1 MNTRGSEWRKW
12 DLHVHTPASLCSE
25 YGGDNDE
32 IWEQFIQKIEN
43 LPSDIKVLGINDY
56 LFLDGYEKVLKYK
69 KEGRIP
75 NIELLLP
82 VIEFRLKEFVGSK
95 ELGRINY
102 HIIFA
107 DESLLSPQDI
117 QCHFL
122 QGLRSKANLS
132 ADIPNGCT
140 WGGVITRD
148 TLIDLGKHISD
159 SIPKDKRKG
168 DLSPLEIGF
177 NNLNF
182 ELSKIENLLGEGS
195 DPNKYLEG
203 KYFKAIG
210 KAEWEDF
217 RWDGSIS
224 DKKTIIN
231 NAHFVFTASPTVEQA
246 NKGKDS
252 LITQNVNGRLLHC
265 SDAHKFAQD
274 TSRTSPKELGHC
286 YTWIKSDATF
296 EGLKQTIFEPERIKI
311 HGSRPEEKEKYRVID
326 SIKLSSDTFWN
337 QTISLNPNLN
347 VIIGGRSTGKSTLLK
362 SIALATNPND
372 IESDSLESNFVKEH
386 LDSVDVLWA
395 DGVNTPRD
403 IDFFRQNYMHEI
415 AKDKEQID
423 NLILRILKDKS
434 IYSIWQDYQIFCSN
448 NKAAIQ
454 SLINKV
460 FDTKK
465 QINNKLIDLKEKG
478 DKEGISKEINDL
490 NQKISSIKSQ
500 LDISPEEMK
509 VYEDIMKLITD
520 NENKIKTVSCYMDEL
535 NKLKSFPFINSSFDT
550 QLVSLSSY
558 LKVALKIKIQDCQH
572 DCLETIKNEIDNYI
586 KELLQDVCNLNNS
599 IEKAKQNSLFVK
611 GKDVSSK
618 NKEYKELIE
627 KVEKEQVKLQTI
639 TNELV
644 VIDNLN
650 KVLEQLKCD
659 LLEKHISYKN
669 KGIEVVNLLK
679 IKHEGIEIKSNLVY
693 DNKHLQFF
701 LENRLN
707 LRGWERQSYIQNIW
721 QNYSEDTS
729 NISMIFLNDVL
740 NDNIDYKASNRNE
753 NVLSE
758 FLYENWFNIS
768 FDLIYEGDSFVS
780 MLQGK
785 QAFVILKLLL
795 EFSDKTCPILIDQ
808 PEDSLDNGAIYKD
821 LVKYLRKK
829 KTERQIIIVT
839 HNPNVVVG
847 ADSELI
853 IIANQHGKDSPNQNH
868 IKFQYKSG
876 SLENTYSFIDTKE
889 CILDKQGIREHVCE
903 ILEGGKEAFEK
914 RERKYGFVV

>member
-32 IWEQFIQKIEN
+32 IWEQFIQRIEN

-69 KEGRIP
+69 KDGRIP

-117 QCHFL
+117 QYHFL

-140 WGGVITRD
+140 WGGIITRD
-148 TLIDLGKHISD
+148 TLIDLGKHISA
-159 SIPKDKRKG
+159 SIPKEKRKG

-274 TSRTSPKELGHC
+274 TNKTSPKELGHC
-286 YTWIKSDATF
+286 YTWIKSDTTF

-311 HGSRPEEKEKYRVID
+311 HSSKPEDKEKYRVID

-337 QTISLNPNLN
+337 QTIHLNPNLN

-362 SIALATNPND
+362 SIALVTNPNNT
-372 IESDSLESNFVKEH
+372 ELDSLECDFVKEH
-386 LDSVDVLWA
+386 LDNVEVLWA
-395 DGVNTPRD
+395 DGANTPRD

-415 AKDKEQID
+415 AKDKEQTD

-448 NKAAIQ
+448 NKAEIQ

-509 VYEDIMKLITD
+509 LYEDIMKLITD
-520 NENKIKTVSCYMDEL
+520 NANKIKTVNCYMEEL
-535 NKLKSFPFINSSFDT
+535 NKLKVFPFINSSFDT

-572 DCLETIKNEIDNYI
+572 DCLENIKSEIDKYI
-586 KELLQDVCNLNNS
+586 KELLQDVYSLNSS

-611 GKDVSSK
+611 GQDVSSK
-618 NKEYKELIE
+618 NKEYKELIQ

-644 VIDNLN
+644 IIDNLN
-650 KVLEQLKCD
+650 TVLEQLKCD
-659 LLEKHISYKN
+659 LLEKHFSYKN
-669 KGIEVVNLLK
+669 KGIEVVDILK
-679 IKHEGIEIKSNLVY
+679 IKHEGIEIKSNLIY
-693 DNKHLQFF
+693 DNKRLQLF

-707 LRGWERQSYIQNIW
+707 LRGWERQSYIQNMW
-721 QNYSEDTS
+721 QN
-729 NISMIFLNDVL
+729 
-740 NDNIDYKASNRNE
+740 
-753 NVLSE
+753 
-758 FLYENWFNIS
+758 
-768 FDLIYEGDSFVS
+768 
-780 MLQGK
+780 
-785 QAFVILKLLL
+785 
-795 EFSDKTCPILIDQ
+795 
-808 PEDSLDNGAIYKD
+808 
-821 LVKYLRKK
+821 
-829 KTERQIIIVT
+829 
-839 HNPNVVVG
+839 
-847 ADSELI
+847 
-853 IIANQHGKDSPNQNH
+853 
-868 IKFQYKSG
+868 
-876 SLENTYSFIDTKE
+876 
-889 CILDKQGIREHVCE
+889 
-903 ILEGGKEAFEK
+903 
-914 RERKYGFVV
+914 

>member
-32 IWEQFIQKIEN
+32 IWEQFIQRIEN

-69 KEGRIP
+69 KDGRIP

-117 QCHFL
+117 QYHFL

-140 WGGVITRD
+140 WGGIITRD
-148 TLIDLGKHISD
+148 TLIDLGKHISA
-159 SIPKDKRKG
+159 SIPKEKRKG

-274 TSRTSPKELGHC
+274 TNKTSPKELGHC
-286 YTWIKSDATF
+286 YTWIKSDTTF

-311 HGSRPEEKEKYRVID
+311 HSSKPEDKEKYRVID

-337 QTISLNPNLN
+337 QTIHLNPNLN

-362 SIALATNPND
+362 SIALVTNPNNT
-372 IESDSLESNFVKEH
+372 ELDSLECDFVKEH
-386 LDSVDVLWA
+386 LDNVEVLWA
-395 DGVNTPRD
+395 DGANTPRD

-415 AKDKEQID
+415 AKDKEQTD

-448 NKAAIQ
+448 NKAEIQ

-509 VYEDIMKLITD
+509 LYEDIMKLITD
-520 NENKIKTVSCYMDEL
+520 NANKIKTVNCYMEEL
-535 NKLKSFPFINSSFDT
+535 NKLKVFPFINSSFDT

-572 DCLETIKNEIDNYI
+572 DCLENIKSEIDKYI
-586 KELLQDVCNLNNS
+586 KELLQDVYSLNSS

-611 GKDVSSK
+611 GQDVSSK
-618 NKEYKELIE
+618 NKEYKELIQ

-644 VIDNLN
+644 IIDNLN
-650 KVLEQLKCD
+650 TVLEQLKCD
-659 LLEKHISYKN
+659 LLEKHIYN
-669 KGIEVVNLLK
+669 KK
-679 IKHEGIEIKSNLVY
+679 IKLV
-693 DNKHLQFF
+693 N
-701 LENRLN
+701 
-707 LRGWERQSYIQNIW
+707 
-721 QNYSEDTS
+721 
-729 NISMIFLNDVL
+729 
-740 NDNIDYKASNRNE
+740 
-753 NVLSE
+753 
-758 FLYENWFNIS
+758 
-768 FDLIYEGDSFVS
+768 
-780 MLQGK
+780 
-785 QAFVILKLLL
+785 
-795 EFSDKTCPILIDQ
+795 
-808 PEDSLDNGAIYKD
+808 
-821 LVKYLRKK
+821 
-829 KTERQIIIVT
+829 
-839 HNPNVVVG
+839 
-847 ADSELI
+847 
-853 IIANQHGKDSPNQNH
+853 
-868 IKFQYKSG
+868 
-876 SLENTYSFIDTKE
+876 
-889 CILDKQGIREHVCE
+889 
-903 ILEGGKEAFEK
+903 
-914 RERKYGFVV
+914 

>member
-32 IWEQFIQKIEN
+32 IWEQFIQRIEN

-69 KEGRIP
+69 KDGRIP

-117 QCHFL
+117 QYHFL

-140 WGGVITRD
+140 WGGIITRD
-148 TLIDLGKHISD
+148 TLIDLGKHISA
-159 SIPKDKRKG
+159 SIPKEKRKG

-274 TSRTSPKELGHC
+274 TNKTSPKELGHC
-286 YTWIKSDATF
+286 YTWIKSDTTF

-311 HGSRPEEKEKYRVID
+311 HSSKPEDKEKYRVID

-337 QTISLNPNLN
+337 QTIHLNPNLN

-362 SIALATNPND
+362 SIALVTNPNNT
-372 IESDSLESNFVKEH
+372 ELDSLECDFVKEH
-386 LDSVDVLWA
+386 LDNVEVLWA
-395 DGVNTPRD
+395 DGANTPRD

-415 AKDKEQID
+415 AKDKEQTD

-448 NKAAIQ
+448 NKAEIQ

-509 VYEDIMKLITD
+509 LYEDIMKLITD
-520 NENKIKTVSCYMDEL
+520 NANKIKTVNCYMEEL
-535 NKLKSFPFINSSFDT
+535 NKLKVFPFINSSFDT

-572 DCLETIKNEIDNYI
+572 DCLENIKSEIDKYI
-586 KELLQDVCNLNNS
+586 KELLQDVYSLNSS

-611 GKDVSSK
+611 G
-618 NKEYKELIE
+618 
-627 KVEKEQVKLQTI
+627 Q
-639 TNELV
+639 
-644 VIDNLN
+644 
-650 KVLEQLKCD
+650 
-659 LLEKHISYKN
+659 
-669 KGIEVVNLLK
+669 G
-679 IKHEGIEIKSNLVY
+679 
-693 DNKHLQFF
+693 
-701 LENRLN
+701 
-707 LRGWERQSYIQNIW
+707 
-721 QNYSEDTS
+721 
-729 NISMIFLNDVL
+729 
-740 NDNIDYKASNRNE
+740 
-753 NVLSE
+753 E
-758 FLYENWFNIS
+758 FK
-768 FDLIYEGDSFVS
+768 
-780 MLQGK
+780 K
-785 QAFVILKLLL
+785 QRI
-795 EFSDKTCPILIDQ
+795 
-808 PEDSLDNGAIYKD
+808 
-821 LVKYLRKK
+821 
-829 KTERQIIIVT
+829 
-839 HNPNVVVG
+839 
-847 ADSELI
+847 
-853 IIANQHGKDSPNQNH
+853 
-868 IKFQYKSG
+868 
-876 SLENTYSFIDTKE
+876 
-889 CILDKQGIREHVCE
+889 
-903 ILEGGKEAFEK
+903 
-914 RERKYGFVV
+914 

>member
-32 IWEQFIQKIEN
+32 IWEQFIQRIEN

-69 KEGRIP
+69 KDGRIP

-117 QCHFL
+117 QYHFL

-140 WGGVITRD
+140 WGGIITRD
-148 TLIDLGKHISD
+148 TLIDLGKHISA
-159 SIPKDKRKG
+159 SIPKEKRKG

-274 TSRTSPKELGHC
+274 TNKTSPKELGHC
-286 YTWIKSDATF
+286 YTWIKSDTTF

-311 HGSRPEEKEKYRVID
+311 HSSKPEDKEKYRVID

-337 QTISLNPNLN
+337 QTIHLNPNLN

-362 SIALATNPND
+362 SIALVTNPNNT
-372 IESDSLESNFVKEH
+372 ELDSLECDFVKEH
-386 LDSVDVLWA
+386 LDNVEVLWA
-395 DGVNTPRD
+395 DGANTPRD

-415 AKDKEQID
+415 AKDKEQTD

-448 NKAAIQ
+448 NKAEIQ

-509 VYEDIMKLITD
+509 LYEDIMKLITD
-520 NENKIKTVSCYMDEL
+520 NANKIKTVNCYMEEL
-535 NKLKSFPFINSSFDT
+535 NKLKVFPFINSSFDT

-572 DCLETIKNEIDNYI
+572 DCLENIKSEIDKYI
-586 KELLQDVCNLNNS
+586 KELLQDVYSLNSS

-611 GKDVSSK
+611 GQDVSSK
-618 NKEYKELIE
+618 NKEYKELIQ

-644 VIDNLN
+644 IIDN
-650 KVLEQLKCD
+650 
-659 LLEKHISYKN
+659 
-669 KGIEVVNLLK
+669 
-679 IKHEGIEIKSNLVY
+679 
-693 DNKHLQFF
+693 
-701 LENRLN
+701 
-707 LRGWERQSYIQNIW
+707 
-721 QNYSEDTS
+721 
-729 NISMIFLNDVL
+729 
-740 NDNIDYKASNRNE
+740 
-753 NVLSE
+753 
-758 FLYENWFNIS
+758 
-768 FDLIYEGDSFVS
+768 
-780 MLQGK
+780 
-785 QAFVILKLLL
+785 
-795 EFSDKTCPILIDQ
+795 P
-808 PEDSLDNGAIYKD
+808 
-821 LVKYLRKK
+821 
-829 KTERQIIIVT
+829 
-839 HNPNVVVG
+839 
-847 ADSELI
+847 
-853 IIANQHGKDSPNQNH
+853 
-868 IKFQYKSG
+868 
-876 SLENTYSFIDTKE
+876 
-889 CILDKQGIREHVCE
+889 
-903 ILEGGKEAFEK
+903 
-914 RERKYGFVV
+914 

>member
-32 IWEQFIQKIEN
+32 IWEQFIQRIEN

-69 KEGRIP
+69 KDGRIP

-117 QCHFL
+117 QYHFL

-140 WGGVITRD
+140 WGGIITRD
-148 TLIDLGKHISD
+148 TLIDLGKHISA
-159 SIPKDKRKG
+159 SIPKEKRKG

-274 TSRTSPKELGHC
+274 TNKTSPKELGHC
-286 YTWIKSDATF
+286 YTWIKSDTTF

-311 HGSRPEEKEKYRVID
+311 HSSKPEDKEKYRVID

-337 QTISLNPNLN
+337 QTIHLNPNLN

-362 SIALATNPND
+362 SIALVTNPNNT
-372 IESDSLESNFVKEH
+372 ELDSLECDFVKEH
-386 LDSVDVLWA
+386 LDNVEVLWA
-395 DGVNTPRD
+395 DGANTPRD

-415 AKDKEQID
+415 AKDKEQTD

-448 NKAAIQ
+448 NKAEIQ

-509 VYEDIMKLITD
+509 LYEDIMKLITD
-520 NENKIKTVSCYMDEL
+520 NANKIKTVNCYMEEL
-535 NKLKSFPFINSSFDT
+535 NKLKVFPFINSSFDT

-572 DCLETIKNEIDNYI
+572 DCLENIKSEIDKYI
-586 KELLQDVCNLNNS
+586 KELLQDVYSLNSS

-611 GKDVSSK
+611 GQDVSSK
-618 NKEYKELIE
+618 NKEYKELIQ

-644 VIDNLN
+644 IIDNLN
-650 KVLEQLKCD
+650 TVL
-659 LLEKHISYKN
+659 H
-669 KGIEVVNLLK
+669 
-679 IKHEGIEIKSNLVY
+679 
-693 DNKHLQFF
+693 
-701 LENRLN
+701 
-707 LRGWERQSYIQNIW
+707 
-721 QNYSEDTS
+721 
-729 NISMIFLNDVL
+729 
-740 NDNIDYKASNRNE
+740 
-753 NVLSE
+753 
-758 FLYENWFNIS
+758 
-768 FDLIYEGDSFVS
+768 
-780 MLQGK
+780 
-785 QAFVILKLLL
+785 
-795 EFSDKTCPILIDQ
+795 
-808 PEDSLDNGAIYKD
+808 
-821 LVKYLRKK
+821 
-829 KTERQIIIVT
+829 
-839 HNPNVVVG
+839 
-847 ADSELI
+847 
-853 IIANQHGKDSPNQNH
+853 
-868 IKFQYKSG
+868 
-876 SLENTYSFIDTKE
+876 
-889 CILDKQGIREHVCE
+889 
-903 ILEGGKEAFEK
+903 
-914 RERKYGFVV
+914 

>member
-32 IWEQFIQKIEN
+32 IWEQFIQRIEN

-69 KEGRIP
+69 KDGRIP

-117 QCHFL
+117 QYHFL

-140 WGGVITRD
+140 WGGIITRD
-148 TLIDLGKHISD
+148 TLIDLGKHISA
-159 SIPKDKRKG
+159 SIPKEKRKG

-274 TSRTSPKELGHC
+274 TNKTSPKELGHC
-286 YTWIKSDATF
+286 YTWIKSDTTF

-311 HGSRPEEKEKYRVID
+311 HSSKPEDKEKYRVID

-337 QTISLNPNLN
+337 QTIHLNPNLN

-362 SIALATNPND
+362 SIALVTNPNNT
-372 IESDSLESNFVKEH
+372 ELDSLECDFVKEH
-386 LDSVDVLWA
+386 LDNVEVLWA
-395 DGVNTPRD
+395 DGANTPRD

-415 AKDKEQID
+415 AKDKEQTD

-448 NKAAIQ
+448 NKAEIQ

-509 VYEDIMKLITD
+509 LYEDIMKLITD
-520 NENKIKTVSCYMDEL
+520 NANKIKTVNCYMEEL
-535 NKLKSFPFINSSFDT
+535 NKLKVFPFINSSFDT

-572 DCLETIKNEIDNYI
+572 DCLENIKSEIDKYI
-586 KELLQDVCNLNNS
+586 KELLQDVYSLNSS

-611 GKDVSSK
+611 GQDVSSK
-618 NKEYKELIE
+618 NKEYKELIQ

-644 VIDNLN
+644 IIDNLN
-650 KVLEQLKCD
+650 TVLEQLKCD
-659 LLEKHISYKN
+659 LCFHTLHFSCN
-669 KGIEVVNLLK
+669 NTPNWLLT
-679 IKHEGIEIKSNLVY
+679 G
-693 DNKHLQFF
+693 
-701 LENRLN
+701 
-707 LRGWERQSYIQNIW
+707 
-721 QNYSEDTS
+721 
-729 NISMIFLNDVL
+729 
-740 NDNIDYKASNRNE
+740 
-753 NVLSE
+753 
-758 FLYENWFNIS
+758 YEN
-768 FDLIYEGDSFVS
+768 LGET
-780 MLQGK
+780 LQRNPGK
-785 QAFVILKLLL
+785 
-795 EFSDKTCPILIDQ
+795 
-808 PEDSLDNGAIYKD
+808 
-821 LVKYLRKK
+821 
-829 KTERQIIIVT
+829 
-839 HNPNVVVG
+839 
-847 ADSELI
+847 SEPLFLSVFR
-853 IIANQHGKDSPNQNH
+853 AMFLHS
-868 IKFQYKSG
+868 SA
-876 SLENTYSFIDTKE
+876 
-889 CILDKQGIREHVCE
+889 VC
-903 ILEGGKEAFEK
+903 
-914 RERKYGFVV
+914 

>member
-1 MNTRGSEWRKW
+1 MNTRGSEWRRW

-117 QCHFL
+117 QYHFL

-140 WGGVITRD
+140 WGGIITRD

-159 SIPKDKRKG
+159 SIPKEKRKG
-168 DLSPLEIGF
+168 DLNPLEIGF

-182 ELSKIENLLGEGS
+182 ELSKIESLLGEGG
-195 DPNKYLEG
+195 DPNKYIEG

-252 LITQNVNGRLLHC
+252 LIMQNVNGRLLHC

-274 TSRTSPKELGHC
+274 TNRTSPKELGHC

-296 EGLKQTIFEPERIKI
+296 EGLKQTIFETERIKI

-337 QTISLNPNLN
+337 QTIALNPNLN

-362 SIALATNPND
+362 SIASVTYPNSV
-372 IESDSLESNFVKEH
+372 EPDSSESNFVKEH

-395 DGVNTPRD
+395 DGANTPRD

-415 AKDKEQID
+415 AKDKEKTD
-423 NLILRILKDKS
+423 SLILRILKDKS
-434 IYSIWQDYQIFCSN
+434 IYSIWQDYQIFCSK
-448 NKAAIQ
+448 NKAEIQ
-454 SLINKV
+454 SLINKA

-478 DKEGISKEINDL
+478 DKQGISKEIDDL

-500 LDISPEEMK
+500 LDISPEDMK
-509 VYEDIMKLITD
+509 VYEDIMKLIGD
-520 NENKIKTVSCYMDEL
+520 NANKIKTVNSYMEEL
-535 NKLKSFPFINSSFDT
+535 NKLKVFPFINSSFDV

-572 DCLETIKNEIDNYI
+572 ACIENIENEINNYI
-586 KELLQDVCNLNNS
+586 KDLLQDVCNLNFS
-599 IEKAKQNSLFVK
+599 IENAKQNPLFVK

-618 NKEYKELIE
+618 NKEYKELIQ
-627 KVEKEQVKLQTI
+627 KAEKEQLKFQTI

-644 VIDNLN
+644 IINNLN

-669 KGIEVVNLLK
+669 KGIEVVNILK
-679 IKHEGIEIKSNLVY
+679 IKHEGIEIKSSLAY
-693 DNKHLQFF
+693 DNKRLQIF

-707 LRGWERQSYIQNIW
+707 LRGWERQSYIQNMW

-729 NISMIFLNDVL
+729 NIVMRFLNDVL
-740 NDNIDYKASNRNE
+740 SDNIEYKASNRDE

-758 FLYENWFNIS
+758 FLSENWFNIS
-768 FDLIYEGDSFVS
+768 FNLTYEGDSFAS
-780 MLQGK
+780 MSQGK

-808 PEDSLDNGAIYKD
+808 PEDSLDNRAIYKD

-876 SLENTYSFIDTKE
+876 SLENTFALIETKE

-914 RERKYGFVV
+914 RERKYGFVI

>member
-32 IWEQFIQKIEN
+32 IWEQFIQRIEN

-69 KEGRIP
+69 KDGRIP

-117 QCHFL
+117 QYHFL

-140 WGGVITRD
+140 WGGIITRD
-148 TLIDLGKHISD
+148 TLIDLGKHISA
-159 SIPKDKRKG
+159 SIPKEKRKG

-274 TSRTSPKELGHC
+274 TNKTSPKELGHC
-286 YTWIKSDATF
+286 YTWIKSDTTF

-311 HGSRPEEKEKYRVID
+311 HSSKPEDKEKYRVID

-337 QTISLNPNLN
+337 QTIHLNPNLN

-362 SIALATNPND
+362 SIALVTNPNNT
-372 IESDSLESNFVKEH
+372 ELDSLECDFVKEH
-386 LDSVDVLWA
+386 LDNVEVLWA
-395 DGVNTPRD
+395 DGANTPRD

-415 AKDKEQID
+415 AKDKEQTD

-448 NKAAIQ
+448 NKAEIQ

-509 VYEDIMKLITD
+509 LYEDIMKLITD
-520 NENKIKTVSCYMDEL
+520 NANKIKTVNCYMEEL
-535 NKLKSFPFINSSFDT
+535 NKLKVFPFINSSFDT
-550 QLVSLSSY
+550 QLVSLSSC

-572 DCLETIKNEIDNYI
+572 DCLENIKSEIDKYI
-586 KELLQDVCNLNNS
+586 KELLQDVYSLNSS

-611 GKDVSSK
+611 GQDVRLQKIK
-618 NKEYKELIE
+618 NK
-627 KVEKEQVKLQTI
+627 
-639 TNELV
+639 
-644 VIDNLN
+644 
-650 KVLEQLKCD
+650 
-659 LLEKHISYKN
+659 
-669 KGIEVVNLLK
+669 
-679 IKHEGIEIKSNLVY
+679 
-693 DNKHLQFF
+693 
-701 LENRLN
+701 
-707 LRGWERQSYIQNIW
+707 
-721 QNYSEDTS
+721 
-729 NISMIFLNDVL
+729 
-740 NDNIDYKASNRNE
+740 
-753 NVLSE
+753 
-758 FLYENWFNIS
+758 
-768 FDLIYEGDSFVS
+768 
-780 MLQGK
+780 
-785 QAFVILKLLL
+785 
-795 EFSDKTCPILIDQ
+795 
-808 PEDSLDNGAIYKD
+808 
-821 LVKYLRKK
+821 
-829 KTERQIIIVT
+829 
-839 HNPNVVVG
+839 
-847 ADSELI
+847 LI
-853 IIANQHGKDSPNQNH
+853 I
-868 IKFQYKSG
+868 
-876 SLENTYSFIDTKE
+876 
-889 CILDKQGIREHVCE
+889 
-903 ILEGGKEAFEK
+903 
-914 RERKYGFVV
+914 

>member
-1 MNTRGSEWRKW
+1 M
-12 DLHVHTPASLCSE
+12 
-25 YGGDNDE
+25 
-32 IWEQFIQKIEN
+32 
-43 LPSDIKVLGINDY
+43 
-56 LFLDGYEKVLKYK
+56 
-69 KEGRIP
+69 
-75 NIELLLP
+75 
-82 VIEFRLKEFVGSK
+82 
-95 ELGRINY
+95 
-102 HIIFA
+102 
-107 DESLLSPQDI
+107 
-117 QCHFL
+117 
-122 QGLRSKANLS
+122 
-132 ADIPNGCT
+132 
-140 WGGVITRD
+140 
-148 TLIDLGKHISD
+148 
-159 SIPKDKRKG
+159 
-168 DLSPLEIGF
+168 
-177 NNLNF
+177 
-182 ELSKIENLLGEGS
+182 
-195 DPNKYLEG
+195 
-203 KYFKAIG
+203 
-210 KAEWEDF
+210 
-217 RWDGSIS
+217 
-224 DKKTIIN
+224 
-231 NAHFVFTASPTVEQA
+231 
-246 NKGKDS
+246 
-252 LITQNVNGRLLHC
+252 
-265 SDAHKFAQD
+265 
-274 TSRTSPKELGHC
+274 
-286 YTWIKSDATF
+286 
-296 EGLKQTIFEPERIKI
+296 
-311 HGSRPEEKEKYRVID
+311 
-326 SIKLSSDTFWN
+326 
-337 QTISLNPNLN
+337 
-347 VIIGGRSTGKSTLLK
+347 LK

-758 FLYENWFNIS
+758 FLSENWFNIS

>member
-32 IWEQFIQKIEN
+32 IWEQFIQRIEN

-69 KEGRIP
+69 KDGRIP

-117 QCHFL
+117 QYHFL

-140 WGGVITRD
+140 WGGIITRD
-148 TLIDLGKHISD
+148 TLIDLGKHISA
-159 SIPKDKRKG
+159 SIPKEKRKG

-274 TSRTSPKELGHC
+274 TNKTSPKELGHC
-286 YTWIKSDATF
+286 YTWIKSDTTF

-311 HGSRPEEKEKYRVID
+311 HSSKPEDKEKYRVID

-337 QTISLNPNLN
+337 QTIHLNPNLN

-362 SIALATNPND
+362 SIALVTNPNNT
-372 IESDSLESNFVKEH
+372 ELDSLECDFVKEH
-386 LDSVDVLWA
+386 LDNVEVLWA
-395 DGVNTPRD
+395 DGANTPRD

-415 AKDKEQID
+415 AKDKEQTD

-448 NKAAIQ
+448 NKAEIQ

-509 VYEDIMKLITD
+509 LYEDIMKLITD
-520 NENKIKTVSCYMDEL
+520 NANKIKTVNCYMEEL
-535 NKLKSFPFINSSFDT
+535 NKLKVFPFINSSFDT

-572 DCLETIKNEIDNYI
+572 DCLENIKSEIDKYI
-586 KELLQDVCNLNNS
+586 KELLQDVYSLNSS

-611 GKDVSSK
+611 GQDVSSK
-618 NKEYKELIE
+618 NKEYKELIQ

-644 VIDNLN
+644 IIDLS
-650 KVLEQLKCD
+650 LI
-659 LLEKHISYKN
+659 HI
-669 KGIEVVNLLK
+669 
-679 IKHEGIEIKSNLVY
+679 
-693 DNKHLQFF
+693 
-701 LENRLN
+701 
-707 LRGWERQSYIQNIW
+707 
-721 QNYSEDTS
+721 
-729 NISMIFLNDVL
+729 
-740 NDNIDYKASNRNE
+740 
-753 NVLSE
+753 
-758 FLYENWFNIS
+758 
-768 FDLIYEGDSFVS
+768 
-780 MLQGK
+780 
-785 QAFVILKLLL
+785 
-795 EFSDKTCPILIDQ
+795 
-808 PEDSLDNGAIYKD
+808 
-821 LVKYLRKK
+821 
-829 KTERQIIIVT
+829 
-839 HNPNVVVG
+839 
-847 ADSELI
+847 
-853 IIANQHGKDSPNQNH
+853 
-868 IKFQYKSG
+868 
-876 SLENTYSFIDTKE
+876 
-889 CILDKQGIREHVCE
+889 
-903 ILEGGKEAFEK
+903 
-914 RERKYGFVV
+914 

>member
-32 IWEQFIQKIEN
+32 IWEQFIQRIEN

-69 KEGRIP
+69 KDGRIP

-117 QCHFL
+117 QYHFL

-140 WGGVITRD
+140 WGGIITRD
-148 TLIDLGKHISD
+148 TLIDLGKHISA
-159 SIPKDKRKG
+159 SIPKEKRKG

-274 TSRTSPKELGHC
+274 TNKTSPKELGHC
-286 YTWIKSDATF
+286 YTWIKSDTTF

-311 HGSRPEEKEKYRVID
+311 HSSKPEDKEKYRVID

-337 QTISLNPNLN
+337 QTIHLNPNLN

-362 SIALATNPND
+362 SIALVTNPNNT
-372 IESDSLESNFVKEH
+372 ELDSLECDFVKEH
-386 LDSVDVLWA
+386 LDNVEVLWA
-395 DGVNTPRD
+395 DGANTPRD

-415 AKDKEQID
+415 AKDKEQTD

-448 NKAAIQ
+448 NKAEIQ

-509 VYEDIMKLITD
+509 LYEDIMKLITD
-520 NENKIKTVSCYMDEL
+520 NANKIKTVNCYMEEL
-535 NKLKSFPFINSSFDT
+535 NKLKVFPFINSSFDT

-572 DCLETIKNEIDNYI
+572 DCLENIKSEIDKYI
-586 KELLQDVCNLNNS
+586 KELLQDVYSLNSS

-611 GKDVSSK
+611 GQDVSSK
-618 NKEYKELIE
+618 NKEYKELIQ
-627 KVEKEQVKLQTI
+627 KVEKEQVKL
-639 TNELV
+639 
-644 VIDNLN
+644 
-650 KVLEQLKCD
+650 
-659 LLEKHISYKN
+659 
-669 KGIEVVNLLK
+669 
-679 IKHEGIEIKSNLVY
+679 
-693 DNKHLQFF
+693 
-701 LENRLN
+701 
-707 LRGWERQSYIQNIW
+707 
-721 QNYSEDTS
+721 
-729 NISMIFLNDVL
+729 
-740 NDNIDYKASNRNE
+740 
-753 NVLSE
+753 
-758 FLYENWFNIS
+758 
-768 FDLIYEGDSFVS
+768 
-780 MLQGK
+780 
-785 QAFVILKLLL
+785 
-795 EFSDKTCPILIDQ
+795 
-808 PEDSLDNGAIYKD
+808 
-821 LVKYLRKK
+821 
-829 KTERQIIIVT
+829 
-839 HNPNVVVG
+839 
-847 ADSELI
+847 
-853 IIANQHGKDSPNQNH
+853 
-868 IKFQYKSG
+868 
-876 SLENTYSFIDTKE
+876 
-889 CILDKQGIREHVCE
+889 
-903 ILEGGKEAFEK
+903 
-914 RERKYGFVV
+914 

>member
-32 IWEQFIQKIEN
+32 IWEQFIQRIEN

-69 KEGRIP
+69 KDGRIP

-117 QCHFL
+117 QYHFL

-140 WGGVITRD
+140 WGGIITRD
-148 TLIDLGKHISD
+148 TLIDLGKHISA
-159 SIPKDKRKG
+159 SIPKEKRKG

-274 TSRTSPKELGHC
+274 TNKTSPKELGHC
-286 YTWIKSDATF
+286 YTWIKSDTTF

-311 HGSRPEEKEKYRVID
+311 HSSKPEDKEKYRVID

-337 QTISLNPNLN
+337 QTIHLNPNLN

-362 SIALATNPND
+362 SIALVTNPNNT
-372 IESDSLESNFVKEH
+372 ELDSLECDFVKEH
-386 LDSVDVLWA
+386 LDNVEVLWA
-395 DGVNTPRD
+395 DGANTPRD

-415 AKDKEQID
+415 AKDKEQTD

-448 NKAAIQ
+448 NKAEIQ

-509 VYEDIMKLITD
+509 LYEDIMKLITD
-520 NENKIKTVSCYMDEL
+520 NANKIKTVNCYMEEL
-535 NKLKSFPFINSSFDT
+535 NKLKVFPFINSSFDT

-572 DCLETIKNEIDNYI
+572 DCLENIKSEIDKYI
-586 KELLQDVCNLNNS
+586 KELLQDVYSLNSS

-611 GKDVSSK
+611 GQDVSSK
-618 NKEYKELIE
+618 NKEYKELIQ

-644 VIDNLN
+644 II
-650 KVLEQLKCD
+650 C
-659 LLEKHISYKN
+659 LLY
-669 KGIEVVNLLK
+669 
-679 IKHEGIEIKSNLVY
+679 
-693 DNKHLQFF
+693 
-701 LENRLN
+701 
-707 LRGWERQSYIQNIW
+707 
-721 QNYSEDTS
+721 TS
-729 NISMIFLNDVL
+729 D
-740 NDNIDYKASNRNE
+740 A
-753 NVLSE
+753 
-758 FLYENWFNIS
+758 
-768 FDLIYEGDSFVS
+768 
-780 MLQGK
+780 
-785 QAFVILKLLL
+785 
-795 EFSDKTCPILIDQ
+795 
-808 PEDSLDNGAIYKD
+808 
-821 LVKYLRKK
+821 
-829 KTERQIIIVT
+829 
-839 HNPNVVVG
+839 
-847 ADSELI
+847 ADEL
-853 IIANQHGKDSPNQNH
+853 
-868 IKFQYKSG
+868 
-876 SLENTYSFIDTKE
+876 
-889 CILDKQGIREHVCE
+889 
-903 ILEGGKEAFEK
+903 
-914 RERKYGFVV
+914 

>member
-32 IWEQFIQKIEN
+32 IWEQFIQRIEN

-69 KEGRIP
+69 KDGRIP

-117 QCHFL
+117 QYHFL

-140 WGGVITRD
+140 WGGIITRD
-148 TLIDLGKHISD
+148 TLIDLGKHISA
-159 SIPKDKRKG
+159 SIPKEKRKG

-274 TSRTSPKELGHC
+274 TNKTSPKELGHC
-286 YTWIKSDATF
+286 YTWIKSDTTF

-311 HGSRPEEKEKYRVID
+311 HSSKPEDKEKYRVID

-337 QTISLNPNLN
+337 QTIHLNPNLN

-362 SIALATNPND
+362 SIALVTNPNNT
-372 IESDSLESNFVKEH
+372 ELDSLECDFVKEH
-386 LDSVDVLWA
+386 LDNVEVLWA
-395 DGVNTPRD
+395 DGANTPRD

-669 KGIEVVNLLK
+669 KGIEVVDILK
-679 IKHEGIEIKSNLVY
+679 IKHEGIEIKSNLIY
-693 DNKHLQFF
+693 DNKRLQLF

-707 LRGWERQSYIQNIW
+707 LRGWERQSYIQNMW
-721 QNYSEDTS
+721 QNYSKDTS

-740 NDNIDYKASNRNE
+740 SDNIDYKASNRDE

-758 FLYENWFNIS
+758 FLSENWFNIS

-780 MLQGK
+780 MSQGK

-808 PEDSLDNGAIYKD
+808 PEDSLDNRAIYKD

-829 KTERQIIIVT
+829 KIERQIIIVT

>member
-32 IWEQFIQKIEN
+32 IWEQFIQRIEN

-69 KEGRIP
+69 KDGRIP

-117 QCHFL
+117 QYHFL

-140 WGGVITRD
+140 WGGIITRD
-148 TLIDLGKHISD
+148 TLIDLGKHISA
-159 SIPKDKRKG
+159 SIPKEKRKG

-274 TSRTSPKELGHC
+274 TNKTSPKELGHC
-286 YTWIKSDATF
+286 YTWIKSDTTF

-311 HGSRPEEKEKYRVID
+311 HSSKPEDKEKYRVID

-337 QTISLNPNLN
+337 QTIHLNPNLN

-362 SIALATNPND
+362 SIALVTNPNNT
-372 IESDSLESNFVKEH
+372 ELDSLECDFVKEH
-386 LDSVDVLWA
+386 LDNVEVLWA
-395 DGVNTPRD
+395 DGANTPRD

-415 AKDKEQID
+415 AKDKEQTD

-448 NKAAIQ
+448 NKAEIQ

-509 VYEDIMKLITD
+509 LYEDIMKLITD
-520 NENKIKTVSCYMDEL
+520 NANKIKTVNCYMEEL
-535 NKLKSFPFINSSFDT
+535 NKLKVFPFINSSFDT

-572 DCLETIKNEIDNYI
+572 DCLENIKSEIDKYI
-586 KELLQDVCNLNNS
+586 KELLQDVYSLNSS

-611 GKDVSSK
+611 GQDVSSK
-618 NKEYKELIE
+618 NKEYKELIQ

-644 VIDNLN
+644 IIDNLN
-650 KVLEQLKCD
+650 TV
-659 LLEKHISYKN
+659 
-669 KGIEVVNLLK
+669 
-679 IKHEGIEIKSNLVY
+679 
-693 DNKHLQFF
+693 
-701 LENRLN
+701 
-707 LRGWERQSYIQNIW
+707 
-721 QNYSEDTS
+721 
-729 NISMIFLNDVL
+729 
-740 NDNIDYKASNRNE
+740 
-753 NVLSE
+753 
-758 FLYENWFNIS
+758 
-768 FDLIYEGDSFVS
+768 
-780 MLQGK
+780 
-785 QAFVILKLLL
+785 
-795 EFSDKTCPILIDQ
+795 
-808 PEDSLDNGAIYKD
+808 
-821 LVKYLRKK
+821 
-829 KTERQIIIVT
+829 
-839 HNPNVVVG
+839 
-847 ADSELI
+847 
-853 IIANQHGKDSPNQNH
+853 
-868 IKFQYKSG
+868 
-876 SLENTYSFIDTKE
+876 
-889 CILDKQGIREHVCE
+889 
-903 ILEGGKEAFEK
+903 
-914 RERKYGFVV
+914 

>member
-32 IWEQFIQKIEN
+32 IWEQFIQRIEN

-69 KEGRIP
+69 KDGRIP

-117 QCHFL
+117 QYHFL

-140 WGGVITRD
+140 WGGIITRD
-148 TLIDLGKHISD
+148 TLIDLGKHISA
-159 SIPKDKRKG
+159 SIPKEKRKG

-274 TSRTSPKELGHC
+274 TNKTSPKELGHC
-286 YTWIKSDATF
+286 YTWIKSDTTF

-311 HGSRPEEKEKYRVID
+311 HSSKPEDKEKYRVID

-337 QTISLNPNLN
+337 QTIHLNPNLN

-362 SIALATNPND
+362 SIALVTNPNNT
-372 IESDSLESNFVKEH
+372 ELDSLECDFVKEH
-386 LDSVDVLWA
+386 LDNVEVLWA
-395 DGVNTPRD
+395 DGANTPRD

-415 AKDKEQID
+415 AKDKEQTD

-448 NKAAIQ
+448 NKAEIQ

-478 DKEGISKEINDL
+478 DKEGISKEINAL
-490 NQKISSIKSQ
+490 
-500 LDISPEEMK
+500 
-509 VYEDIMKLITD
+509 
-520 NENKIKTVSCYMDEL
+520 
-535 NKLKSFPFINSSFDT
+535 
-550 QLVSLSSY
+550 LS
-558 LKVALKIKIQDCQH
+558 
-572 DCLETIKNEIDNYI
+572 
-586 KELLQDVCNLNNS
+586 
-599 IEKAKQNSLFVK
+599 
-611 GKDVSSK
+611 
-618 NKEYKELIE
+618 
-627 KVEKEQVKLQTI
+627 
-639 TNELV
+639 
-644 VIDNLN
+644 
-650 KVLEQLKCD
+650 
-659 LLEKHISYKN
+659 
-669 KGIEVVNLLK
+669 
-679 IKHEGIEIKSNLVY
+679 
-693 DNKHLQFF
+693 
-701 LENRLN
+701 R
-707 LRGWERQSYIQNIW
+707 
-721 QNYSEDTS
+721 
-729 NISMIFLNDVL
+729 
-740 NDNIDYKASNRNE
+740 
-753 NVLSE
+753 
-758 FLYENWFNIS
+758 
-768 FDLIYEGDSFVS
+768 
-780 MLQGK
+780 
-785 QAFVILKLLL
+785 
-795 EFSDKTCPILIDQ
+795 
-808 PEDSLDNGAIYKD
+808 
-821 LVKYLRKK
+821 
-829 KTERQIIIVT
+829 
-839 HNPNVVVG
+839 
-847 ADSELI
+847 
-853 IIANQHGKDSPNQNH
+853 
-868 IKFQYKSG
+868 KSG
-876 SLENTYSFIDTKE
+876 
-889 CILDKQGIREHVCE
+889 
-903 ILEGGKEAFEK
+903 
-914 RERKYGFVV
+914 

>member
-32 IWEQFIQKIEN
+32 IWEQFIQRIEN

-69 KEGRIP
+69 KDGRIP

-117 QCHFL
+117 QYHFL

-140 WGGVITRD
+140 WGGIITRD
-148 TLIDLGKHISD
+148 TLIDLGKHISA
-159 SIPKDKRKG
+159 SIPKEKRKG

-274 TSRTSPKELGHC
+274 TNKTSPKELGHC
-286 YTWIKSDATF
+286 YTWIKSDTTF

-311 HGSRPEEKEKYRVID
+311 HSSKPEDKEKYRVID

-337 QTISLNPNLN
+337 QTIHLNPNLN

-362 SIALATNPND
+362 SIALVTNPNNT
-372 IESDSLESNFVKEH
+372 ELDSLECDFVKEH
-386 LDSVDVLWA
+386 LDNVEVLWA
-395 DGVNTPRD
+395 DGANTPRD

-415 AKDKEQID
+415 AKDKEQTD

-448 NKAAIQ
+448 NKAEIQ

-509 VYEDIMKLITD
+509 LYEDIMKLITD
-520 NENKIKTVSCYMDEL
+520 NANKIKTVNCYMEEL
-535 NKLKSFPFINSSFDT
+535 NKLKVFPFINSSFDT

-572 DCLETIKNEIDNYI
+572 DCLENIKSEIDKYI
-586 KELLQDVCNLNNS
+586 KELLQDVYSLNSS

-611 GKDVSSK
+611 GQDVSSK
-618 NKEYKELIE
+618 NKEYKELIQ

-644 VIDNLN
+644 IIDNLN
-650 KVLEQLKCD
+650 TVLEQLKCD
-659 LLEKHISYKN
+659 LLEKHILIETLKLHRLIKN
-669 KGIEVVNLLK
+669 GQLM
-679 IKHEGIEIKSNLVY
+679 
-693 DNKHLQFF
+693 F
-701 LENRLN
+701 L
-707 LRGWERQSYIQNIW
+707 
-721 QNYSEDTS
+721 
-729 NISMIFLNDVL
+729 
-740 NDNIDYKASNRNE
+740 
-753 NVLSE
+753 
-758 FLYENWFNIS
+758 
-768 FDLIYEGDSFVS
+768 
-780 MLQGK
+780 
-785 QAFVILKLLL
+785 ILKQL
-795 EFSDKTCPILIDQ
+795 
-808 PEDSLDNGAIYKD
+808 
-821 LVKYLRKK
+821 
-829 KTERQIIIVT
+829 
-839 HNPNVVVG
+839 
-847 ADSELI
+847 
-853 IIANQHGKDSPNQNH
+853 
-868 IKFQYKSG
+868 
-876 SLENTYSFIDTKE
+876 
-889 CILDKQGIREHVCE
+889 
-903 ILEGGKEAFEK
+903 
-914 RERKYGFVV
+914 

>member
-1 MNTRGSEWRKW
+1 M
-12 DLHVHTPASLCSE
+12 
-25 YGGDNDE
+25 
-32 IWEQFIQKIEN
+32 
-43 LPSDIKVLGINDY
+43 
-56 LFLDGYEKVLKYK
+56 
-69 KEGRIP
+69 
-75 NIELLLP
+75 
-82 VIEFRLKEFVGSK
+82 
-95 ELGRINY
+95 
-102 HIIFA
+102 
-107 DESLLSPQDI
+107 
-117 QCHFL
+117 
-122 QGLRSKANLS
+122 
-132 ADIPNGCT
+132 
-140 WGGVITRD
+140 
-148 TLIDLGKHISD
+148 
-159 SIPKDKRKG
+159 
-168 DLSPLEIGF
+168 
-177 NNLNF
+177 
-182 ELSKIENLLGEGS
+182 
-195 DPNKYLEG
+195 
-203 KYFKAIG
+203 
-210 KAEWEDF
+210 
-217 RWDGSIS
+217 
-224 DKKTIIN
+224 
-231 NAHFVFTASPTVEQA
+231 
-246 NKGKDS
+246 
-252 LITQNVNGRLLHC
+252 
-265 SDAHKFAQD
+265 
-274 TSRTSPKELGHC
+274 
-286 YTWIKSDATF
+286 
-296 EGLKQTIFEPERIKI
+296 
-311 HGSRPEEKEKYRVID
+311 
-326 SIKLSSDTFWN
+326 
-337 QTISLNPNLN
+337 NPNLN

-758 FLYENWFNIS
+758 FLSENWFNIS

>member
-32 IWEQFIQKIEN
+32 IWEQFIQRIEN

-69 KEGRIP
+69 KDGRIP

-117 QCHFL
+117 QYHFL

-140 WGGVITRD
+140 WGGIITRD
-148 TLIDLGKHISD
+148 TLIDLGKHISA
-159 SIPKDKRKG
+159 SIPKEKRKG

-274 TSRTSPKELGHC
+274 TNKTSPKELGHC
-286 YTWIKSDATF
+286 YTWIKSDTTF

-311 HGSRPEEKEKYRVID
+311 HSSKPEDKEKYRVID

-337 QTISLNPNLN
+337 QTIHLNPNLN

-362 SIALATNPND
+362 SIALVTNPNNT
-372 IESDSLESNFVKEH
+372 ELDSLECDFVKEH
-386 LDSVDVLWA
+386 LDNVEVLWA
-395 DGVNTPRD
+395 DGANTPRD

-415 AKDKEQID
+415 AKDKEQTD

-448 NKAAIQ
+448 NKAEIQ

-465 QINNKLIDLKEKG
+465 QINNKLIELKEKG

-509 VYEDIMKLITD
+509 LYEDIMKLITD
-520 NENKIKTVSCYMDEL
+520 NANKIKTVNCYMEEL
-535 NKLKSFPFINSSFDT
+535 NKLKVFPFINSSFDT

-572 DCLETIKNEIDNYI
+572 DCLENIKSEIDKYI
-586 KELLQDVCNLNNS
+586 KELLQDVYSLNSS

-611 GKDVSSK
+611 GQDVSSK
-618 NKEYKELIE
+618 NKEYKELIQ

-644 VIDNLN
+644 IIDNLN
-650 KVLEQLKCD
+650 TVLEQLKCD

-669 KGIEVVNLLK
+669 KGIEVVDILK
-679 IKHEGIEIKSNLVY
+679 IKHEGIEIKSNLIY
-693 DNKHLQFF
+693 DNKRLQLF

-707 LRGWERQSYIQNIW
+707 LRGWERQSYIQNMW
-721 QNYSEDTS
+721 QNYSKDTS

-740 NDNIDYKASNRNE
+740 SDNIDYKASNRDE

-758 FLYENWFNIS
+758 FLSENWFNIS

-780 MLQGK
+780 MSQGK

-808 PEDSLDNGAIYKD
+808 PEDSLDNRAIYKD

-829 KTERQIIIVT
+829 KIERQIIIVT

-876 SLENTYSFIDTKE
+876 SLENTAALIDTKE

-914 RERKYGFVV
+914 RERKYGFVI

>member
-32 IWEQFIQKIEN
+32 IWEQFIQRIEN

-69 KEGRIP
+69 KDGRIP

-117 QCHFL
+117 QYHFL

-140 WGGVITRD
+140 WGGIITRD
-148 TLIDLGKHISD
+148 TLIDLGKHISA
-159 SIPKDKRKG
+159 SIPKEKRKG

-274 TSRTSPKELGHC
+274 TNKTSPKELGHC
-286 YTWIKSDATF
+286 YTWIKSDTTF

-311 HGSRPEEKEKYRVID
+311 HSSKPEDKEKYRVID

-337 QTISLNPNLN
+337 QTIHLNPNLN

-362 SIALATNPND
+362 SIALVTNPNNT
-372 IESDSLESNFVKEH
+372 ELDSLECDFVKEH
-386 LDSVDVLWA
+386 LDNVEVLWA
-395 DGVNTPRD
+395 DGANTPRD

-415 AKDKEQID
+415 AKDKEQTD

-448 NKAAIQ
+448 NKAEIQ

-509 VYEDIMKLITD
+509 LYEDIMKLITD
-520 NENKIKTVSCYMDEL
+520 NANKIKTVNCYMEEL
-535 NKLKSFPFINSSFDT
+535 NKLKVFPFINSSFDT

-572 DCLETIKNEIDNYI
+572 DCLENIKSEIDKYI
-586 KELLQDVCNLNNS
+586 KELLQDVYSLNSS

-611 GKDVSSK
+611 GQDVSSK
-618 NKEYKELIE
+618 NKEYKELIQ

-644 VIDNLN
+644 IIDNP
-650 KVLEQLKCD
+650 Q
-659 LLEKHISYKN
+659 I
-669 KGIEVVNLLK
+669 
-679 IKHEGIEIKSNLVY
+679 
-693 DNKHLQFF
+693 
-701 LENRLN
+701 
-707 LRGWERQSYIQNIW
+707 
-721 QNYSEDTS
+721 
-729 NISMIFLNDVL
+729 
-740 NDNIDYKASNRNE
+740 RN
-753 NVLSE
+753 
-758 FLYENWFNIS
+758 
-768 FDLIYEGDSFVS
+768 
-780 MLQGK
+780 
-785 QAFVILKLLL
+785 
-795 EFSDKTCPILIDQ
+795 
-808 PEDSLDNGAIYKD
+808 
-821 LVKYLRKK
+821 
-829 KTERQIIIVT
+829 
-839 HNPNVVVG
+839 
-847 ADSELI
+847 
-853 IIANQHGKDSPNQNH
+853 
-868 IKFQYKSG
+868 
-876 SLENTYSFIDTKE
+876 
-889 CILDKQGIREHVCE
+889 
-903 ILEGGKEAFEK
+903 
-914 RERKYGFVV
+914 